1 MHCWLYPSKFVTPRP
16 FWCFFVNP
24 QHLSN
29 TSITTNWWTISKH
42 TYNVFGNHKLSLL
55 WTYQMTCDPI
65 FHVAQDSWFCLIDC
79 TLIRYART
87 AFCRIEWSRNFLMIA
102 CWMEGSKSLIS
113 SRAIV
118 ASFLAI
124 LAITFC
130 NCLS

>member
-1 MHCWLYPSKFVTPRP
+1 
-16 FWCFFVNP
+16 
-24 QHLSN
+24 
-29 TSITTNWWTISKH
+29 
-42 TYNVFGNHKLSLL
+42 
-55 WTYQMTCDPI
+55 
-65 FHVAQDSWFCLIDC
+65 
-79 TLIRYART
+79 
-87 AFCRIEWSRNFLMIA
+87 MIA